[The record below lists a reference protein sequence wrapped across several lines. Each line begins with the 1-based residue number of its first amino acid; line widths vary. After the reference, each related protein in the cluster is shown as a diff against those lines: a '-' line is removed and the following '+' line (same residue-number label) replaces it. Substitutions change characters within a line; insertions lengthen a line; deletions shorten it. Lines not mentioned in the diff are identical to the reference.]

1 MSLMDRF
8 TVLSESAKSNGINR
22 LLLEKAFAGSSLES
36 FDNGSDIADVI
47 CWDEGSQSA
56 ILFLNE
62 EWKAVGFTWND
73 EEERPGAEWMDCP
86 ELVQFFDACIL
97 YACENDI
104 PLDELGCRNEDVVE
118 DGCERIPG
126 QRHKNLLNEL
136 RQTLEDNKCFMDDIA
151 YAEMMSRDGRLV
163 CISPAI
169 FMEMA
174 SGIDY
179 VDGSMCAAIHPD
191 LKIVLKDGSFVGRM
205 WADGSEWYR
214 FYKRPD
220 VNPEMA
226 NLGRDDLCFF
236 SHEAL

>member
-1 MSLMDRF
+1 M
-8 TVLSESAKSNGINR
+8 
-22 LLLEKAFAGSSLES
+22 
-36 FDNGSDIADVI
+36 
-47 CWDEGSQSA
+47 
-56 ILFLNE
+56 
-62 EWKAVGFTWND
+62 
-73 EEERPGAEWMDCP
+73 
-86 ELVQFFDACIL
+86 
-97 YACENDI
+97 
-104 PLDELGCRNEDVVE
+104 
-118 DGCERIPG
+118 IPG

-163 CISPAI
+163 YISPAI
-169 FMEMA
+169 FTEMA
-174 SGIDY
+174 SEIDY
-179 VDGSMCAAIHPD
+179 VDGSKCAAIHPD

>member
-1 MSLMDRF
+1 MDRF

-47 CWDEGSQSA
+47 CWDEGFQSA

-73 EEERPGAEWMDCP
+73 EEHPEAEWKDSP
-86 ELVQFFDACIL
+86 KLAQFFDACIL
-97 YACENDI
+97 YACKNDI
-104 PLDELGCRNEDVVE
+104 PLDELGCRDGDAVENEEQV
-118 DGCERIPG
+118 IPG

-136 RQTLEDNKCFMDDIA
+136 RQTLEDNHCLMEDVA
-151 YAEMMSRDGRLV
+151 YAEMMSRDGSLV

-169 FMEMA
+169 FNEMA
-174 SGIDY
+174 SEIDY
-179 VDGSMCAAIHPD
+179 VDGSMTASIHPD
-191 LKIVLKDGSFVGRM
+191 LKIVLKDGSFIGRM
-205 WADGSEWYR
+205 WADGSEWFR
-214 FYKRPD
+214 FWKHPEMD
-220 VNPEMA
+220 PEMA

-236 SHEAL
+236 SHEAAF